1 MTTSGTE
8 SLGEELLSTHST
20 PTKIEPTTVEP
31 ADHPF
36 DQYLEKV
43 SASDIPSE
51 TYQGGIRALDTEDIV
66 LDQSHESSQGNE
78 SGECLSLEVSHVI
91 PSTDISLE
99 DMTTSN
105 AIISSET
112 GTENCIIITSS
123 KNNVEEKHAP
133 EIETESK
140 VEILKNEDVK
150 ICSEEINLEPSGPFN
165 NKETLDSSNDKT
177 ILDKVEDVEPSKLL
191 IDGENVAK
199 DKESNNSEIKNG
211 ESLKPYDD

>member
-43 SASDIPSE
+43 SALALDIPSE
-51 TYQGGIRALDTEDIV
+51 SGGIRALDTEDIV

-99 DMTTSN
+99 DMIISN

-112 GTENCIIITSS
+112 DTENCIIITSS
-123 KNNVEEKHAP
+123 KNNIEEKHAT

-140 VEILKNEDVK
+140 VEILENEEVK
-150 ICSEEINLEPSGPFN
+150 ICSEETNLGPSPFN
-165 NKETLDSSNDKT
+165 NEETLDSSNDKT

-191 IDGENVAK
+191 IDGGNVAK

>member
-31 ADHPF
+31 ADQPF
-36 DQYLEKV
+36 DQYLEKM
-43 SASDIPSE
+43 SAVALDIPSE
-51 TYQGGIRALDTEDIV
+51 SGGIRALDTEEKV
-66 LDQSHESSQGNE
+66 LDQSLESSQGNE
-78 SGECLSLEVSHVI
+78 SGEFLSLEVSHVI
-91 PSTDISLE
+91 SSTDISLE
-99 DMTTSN
+99 DITTSN

-140 VEILKNEDVK
+140 VEILENEEVK
-150 ICSEEINLEPSGPFN
+150 ICSDDTNLEPSGPFN
-165 NKETLDSSNDKT
+165 NEETLDSSNDKT

-191 IDGENVAK
+191 IDGGNVAK

>member
-8 SLGEELLSTHST
+8 SFGEELLSTHST

-43 SASDIPSE
+43 SALALDIPSE
-51 TYQGGIRALDTEDIV
+51 SCGIRALGTEDIV
-66 LDQSHESSQGNE
+66 LDQSHESSQVNE

-91 PSTDISLE
+91 SSTDISLE
-99 DMTTSN
+99 DMTISN

-123 KNNVEEKHAP
+123 KNNVEEEHAP

-140 VEILKNEDVK
+140 VEILENEEFK
-150 ICSEEINLEPSGPFN
+150 ICYKETNLEPSSAFN
-165 NKETLDSSNDKT
+165 NEENLDSSNDKT

-211 ESLKPYDD
+211 ESLKPYDE

>member
-20 PTKIEPTTVEP
+20 PTKIKPTTVEP

-43 SASDIPSE
+43 SALALDIPSE
-51 TYQGGIRALDTEDIV
+51 SGGIRALDTEDIV

-99 DMTTSN
+99 DMTISN
-105 AIISSET
+105 AFISSET
-112 GTENCIIITSS
+112 ATENCIIITSS

-140 VEILKNEDVK
+140 DEILENEEVK
-150 ICSEEINLEPSGPFN
+150 ICSEETNLEPSGPFN
-165 NKETLDSSNDKT
+165 NEETLDSSNDKT

-191 IDGENVAK
+191 IDRGNEAK
-199 DKESNNSEIKNG
+199 DKERNNSEIKNG
-211 ESLKPYDD
+211 ESSKPYDD